1 MSIYREFQD
10 LLKMGRI
17 TKNCKIAEEMLAVGP
32 SQRIGQELLNFI
44 EKYLGANPN

>member
-17 TKNCKIAEEMLAVGP
+17 TKNRKIGEEMVSVGP
-32 SQRIGQELLNFI
+32 TQRIGHDILPPI
-44 EKYLGANPN
+44 EKNLEGNSN